1 MIKTEAK
8 VGIFV
13 LIALILLFFMTLKI
27 SGVKKIKGEGKVYY
41 LKFTNVSGLVEK
53 AKVEIAGV
61 DSGWVEKIGLTPDG
75 YAKVKIKLKPDIKI
89 RENAKAYVRSY
100 GFMGEKYIELFP
112 GNKGKILPQNS
123 LITNTYSEKSIAEV
137 ADKISVAVDEFSK
150 FMKNLN
156 ETMNGIGK
164 NKLKDIVNNFDN
176 FSNSLAQFSSNLN
189 GILSKNQKKIQNML
203 DNFDNFSVALNRY
216 THKIS
221 PLFDNANK
229 TFKNLAQI
237 TEKINKGEGSLGK
250 FVNDSQLYTELND
263 SLKNLKK
270 ISFDLAHGKGT
281 LGKLLTDDRF
291 YYDLKGSFEG
301 IRKVTNLLT
310 EGKGTL
316 GKLLT
321 DDTVYFKLKD
331 TISNL
336 DEITSKINNG
346 RGTLGKMVSDEQMY
360 DDIRKTLIR
369 IQRAADGISEQT
381 PITTLGTVMGTL
393 F

>member
-13 LIALILLFFMTLKI
+13 LIAIILLFFMTLKI
-27 SGVKKIKGEGKVYY
+27 SGVKRIKGEGKVYY

-61 DSGWVEKIGLTPDG
+61 DSGWVEKIGLTSDG
-75 YAKVKIKLKPDIKI
+75 FAKVKIKLKPDIKL

-176 FSNSLAQFSSNLN
+176 FSYSLAQFSTNLN

-216 THKIS
+216 TRKIS
-221 PLFDNANK
+221 PLFNNADK
-229 TFKNLAQI
+229 TFKNIAQI

-250 FVNDSQLYTELND
+250 FINDNQLYTDLND

-281 LGKLLTDDRF
+281 LGKLLTDD
-291 YYDLKGSFEG
+291 
-301 IRKVTNLLT
+301 
-310 EGKGTL
+310 
-316 GKLLT
+316 
-321 DDTVYFKLKD
+321 TVYFKLRD

-336 DEITSKINNG
+336 DAITSKINNG
-346 RGTLGKMVSDEQMY
+346 KGTLGKIVSDEQMY